1 MGKVIALAYTINLKK
16 ITMDLVINIILL
28 ILGLYIMRNLF
39 LELKQED
46 V

>member
-1 MGKVIALAYTINLKK
+1 MGKVIALAYIINLKK
-16 ITMDLVINIILL
+16 MIMDLVINIILL

>member
-1 MGKVIALAYTINLKK
+1 
-16 ITMDLVINIILL
+16 MDLVINIILL

>member
-1 MGKVIALAYTINLKK
+1 MIMGLFI
-16 ITMDLVINIILL
+16 DIIFI

-39 LELKQED
+39 LELKEED

>member
-1 MGKVIALAYTINLKK
+1 MGKVIALAYIINLKK

>member
-1 MGKVIALAYTINLKK
+1 MS
-16 ITMDLVINIILL
+16 MDLVINIILL